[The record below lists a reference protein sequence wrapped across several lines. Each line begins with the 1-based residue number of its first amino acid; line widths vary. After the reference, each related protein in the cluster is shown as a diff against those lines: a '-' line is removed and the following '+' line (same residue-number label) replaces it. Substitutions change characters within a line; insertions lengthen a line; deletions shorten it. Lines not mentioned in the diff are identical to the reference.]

1 MLRKL
6 GTYITQT
13 VFSGRTCKK
22 FQCCCLYTGTQRFTF
37 TCEKKKKHPF
47 KPKPK
52 ITWNTYRKLRQ
63 SISHYKKERKKKK
76 TETKNPPWKG
86 GSVFVC
92 AFNHFSVL
100 LSSPLIMMTRAGF
113 DPAEKEFKSGTL
125 NLSRT

>member
-52 ITWNTYRKLRQ
+52 ITWNTYHKLRQ
-63 SISHYKKERKKKK
+63 SISHYKKEEEKNGNKKPSMERRERFRLRIQSFLAVIII
-76 TETKNPPWKG
+76 TIDN
-86 GSVFVC
+86 
-92 AFNHFSVL
+92 
-100 LSSPLIMMTRAGF
+100 
-113 DPAEKEFKSGTL
+113 DD
-125 NLSRT
+125 